1 MSQRIKVCGISH
13 PIADQ
18 ESYNLNIKENINK
31 LKTQL
36 NMWRSRNLSL
46 KGKILI
52 TKVFGLSQLIYF
64 LQTCHISAEDLKKIE
79 SLLYGFIW
87 SSHSER
93 PNDKIQRAIMK
104 SSTVDGGLSAPD
116 IFSLDKALKYRR
128 WIRTACNENHPVS
141 VLQDKFLNELGVVDK
156 IPHSPILSR
165 WFECGR
171 NRSQKKLK
179 SLNNL

>member
-1 MSQRIKVCGISH
+1 VFHLYHRFSKVSGLYLNAQKTEILCVGGIQLAPQSVEIEYGNQTYNIVLSQRIKVCGISH

-18 ESYNLNIKENINK
+18 ESYNLNIKEHINK

-64 LQTCHISAEDLKKIE
+64 LQTCPISAEDLKKIE

-116 IFSLDKALKYRR
+116 IFSLDNALKYRR
-128 WIRTACNENHPVS
+128 
-141 VLQDKFLNELGVVDK
+141 
-156 IPHSPILSR
+156 
-165 WFECGR
+165 
-171 NRSQKKLK
+171 
-179 SLNNL
+179 